1 MINQGGEGGGHK
13 FRNKIPCFSPT
24 MLILHFFLIILL
36 ISRNSQSGQVGQT
49 GWVLRMVIVV
59 MVMEVKCAKVEM
71 KKW

>member
-1 MINQGGEGGGHK
+1 
-13 FRNKIPCFSPT
+13 

-36 ISRNSQSGQVGQT
+36 ISRNSQSGRVGQS

-59 MVMEVKCAKVEM
+59 VVMEVKCAKVKM